1 MSIKSLLV
9 SLFRMPCLFHLM
21 TGLYCP
27 GCGGTRAVKYLLQG
41 DWKNSLIYH
50 PFVLYS
56 VIAAALWA
64 ADAIYGKVCSGRRR
78 RASKKRESLFLNLR
92 NSDYSDKLDCEKS
105 AACMLG
111 NRSSGSPSLK
121 GTAWDYWAAGAMLS
135 SIS

>member
-9 SLFRMPCLFHLM
+9 SLSRMPSSACLM

-78 RASKKRESLFLNLR
+78 RASKKRKSLFLIL
-92 NSDYSDKLDCEKS
+92 
-105 AACMLG
+105 
-111 NRSSGSPSLK
+111 
-121 GTAWDYWAAGAMLS
+121 GTAIILINWIAKNLLLVCWGIDLLAVPL
-135 SIS
+135 

>member
-1 MSIKSLLV
+1 M
-9 SLFRMPCLFHLM
+9 
-21 TGLYCP
+21 
-27 GCGGTRAVKYLLQG
+27 KYLLQG

-78 RASKKRESLFLNLR
+78 RASKKRKSLFLILGTAIILINWIAK
-92 NSDYSDKLDCEKS
+92 N